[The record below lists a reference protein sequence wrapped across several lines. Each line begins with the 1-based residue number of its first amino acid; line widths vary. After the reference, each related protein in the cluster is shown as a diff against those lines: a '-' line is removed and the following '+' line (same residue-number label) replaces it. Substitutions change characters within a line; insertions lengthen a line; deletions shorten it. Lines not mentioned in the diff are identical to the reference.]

1 VRIIPIDEV
10 SQKKSLGEFDNVV
23 ADIEQSILNE
33 VDGQVIQTSWKT
45 NPDKRTCDAC
55 DYKTFCRS
63 SVSKKKLTV
72 P

>member
-1 VRIIPIDEV
+1 MDDV
-10 SQKKSLGEFDNVV
+10 SLEKSLQEFDTVV
-23 ADIEQSILNE
+23 GDIEGSIINE

-55 DYKTFCRS
+55 DYKTFCKS
-63 SVSKKKLTV
+63 SASKKKLTV